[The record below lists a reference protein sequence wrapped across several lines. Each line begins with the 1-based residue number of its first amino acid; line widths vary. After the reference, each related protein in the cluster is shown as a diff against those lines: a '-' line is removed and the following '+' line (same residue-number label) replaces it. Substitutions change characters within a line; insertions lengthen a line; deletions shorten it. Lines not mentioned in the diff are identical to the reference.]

1 MLAHSLRSIMIG
13 REWRWELSSHILSA
27 VRKQREM
34 NVGAQL
40 TFSFYSHQIPSS
52 GIDPAV

>member
-1 MLAHSLRSIMIG
+1 MLVHSLRSIMIG

-40 TFSFYSHQIPSS
+40 TFSFYSPQIPFS
-52 GIDPAV
+52 GIDPAM